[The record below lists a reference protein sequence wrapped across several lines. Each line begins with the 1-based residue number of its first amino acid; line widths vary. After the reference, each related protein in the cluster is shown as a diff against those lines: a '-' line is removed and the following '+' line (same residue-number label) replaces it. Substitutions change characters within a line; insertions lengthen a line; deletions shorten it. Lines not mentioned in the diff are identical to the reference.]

1 MADDAD
7 PLAAA
12 ITAANLLDT
21 TVFLCAKACE
31 LAAQTGS
38 TDEWE
43 QHADYVAACL
53 MRPSQTRVLARDF
66 MGVGRRQ
73 RAPPHR
79 RRPGP
84 GGEQYVARCGSW
96 PPSRSACSRGWA
108 AWRAERSEAPAGTG
122 GASCHEWS

>member
-1 MADDAD
+1 MGDDTD

-38 TDEWE
+38 TEEWE

-53 MRPSQTRVLARDF
+53 SRPVQTRVMARDF
-66 MGVGRRQ
+66 MAV
-73 RAPPHR
+73 AADNAR
-79 RRPGP
+79 RRIGADDELA
-84 GGEQYVARCGSW
+84 GEQYV
-96 PPSRSACSRGWA
+96 SALRLVA
-108 AWRAERSEAPAGTG
+108 AFQDRVLTRMAALEG
-122 GASCHEWS
+122 